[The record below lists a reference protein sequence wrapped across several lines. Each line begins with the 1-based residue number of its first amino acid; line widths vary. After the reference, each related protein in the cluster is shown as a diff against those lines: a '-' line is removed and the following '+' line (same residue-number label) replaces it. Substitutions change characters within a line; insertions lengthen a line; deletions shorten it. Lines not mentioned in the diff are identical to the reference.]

1 MDPKQLMFWN
11 RIVNGILT
19 EVESGVI
26 ENATARWT
34 LMGLA
39 AGIQHAIDGEI
50 SETKMQESD
59 QLERALT
66 RISEIN

>member
-19 EVESGVI
+19 EVDSGVI
-26 ENATARWT
+26 ESATARWT

-39 AGIQHAIDGEI
+39 AGLQHAIDGEI
-50 SETKMQESD
+50 AETD
-59 QLERALT
+59 QLEQTLS
-66 RISEIN
+66 RISKTAN

>member
-39 AGIQHAIDGEI
+39 AGIQHAIDGEVA
-50 SETKMQESD
+50 EAKMGNDE
-59 QLERALT
+59 LEQALT